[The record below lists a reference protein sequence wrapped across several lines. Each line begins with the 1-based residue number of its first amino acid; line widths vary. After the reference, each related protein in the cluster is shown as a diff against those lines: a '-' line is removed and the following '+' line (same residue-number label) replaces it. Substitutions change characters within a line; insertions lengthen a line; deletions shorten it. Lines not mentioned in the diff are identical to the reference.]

1 MPPRGGRLAGGGPAT
16 GGPRQRE
23 VLLGALLLRGLGEL
37 PGPAAGERLRGG
49 GGSEYAVIGVR
60 SRGQ

>member
-1 MPPRGGRLAGGGPAT
+1 MSPGGGRLAGGGQAT

-23 VLLGALLLRGLGEL
+23 VLLGVLLLRGLGEL

-49 GGSEYAVIGVR
+49 GGFGYAALRVR
-60 SRGQ
+60 SRG